1 MLFEDERIT
10 EADLR
15 LAVAVQTTNGASL
28 HFPPGLGLGL
38 GVGVFPGQAFLNPW
52 NNGKEVPRWGIAE
65 IQKMSPSTTGRCK

>member
-1 MLFEDERIT
+1 MAWFVGADDTIVFFCEDERIT

-38 GVGVFPGQAFLNPW
+38 GVGVFPGQAFLNHSCRW
-52 NNGKEVPRWGIAE
+52 RGEVTRSVE
-65 IQKMSPSTTGRCK
+65 L